1 MEKILN
7 DLETLFSEAKNKSE
21 FDFVLTL
28 INYKGMGSQHLMT
41 NLHEWFQAIEFYKKL
56 YLDFS
61 GKEKTRIGV
70 LLYSTFFE
78 NSDFYNILGS
88 LCRIKLGFKGSSFLF
103 WKTKKYERLLGIGEK
118 QDFLI
123 ELLDD
128 AEKPQIINFFEK
140 NHLKAIRNTFFHS
153 AYSLSETEYILHD
166 SESLSIAGIE
176 NFSIDVEDFLYP
188 IVNNVISFFD
198 KFKQL
203 YFESFYSYTTDKVVE
218 GKFPNVS
225 KIIILGS
232 SEGLKGFVIKNAV
245 EFYGKPHD
253 SGIVYDEEDDMW
265 EGQNINFYF
274 DNLETIEIREQL
286 SRYENKADINK
297 NDSEFHNMID
307 KVKERNNAAELI
319 RAVNLLAKFG
329 QVRDKNM
336 QAEQNLYKKSSF
348 PSIIL
353 PYYTK
358 AVELGD
364 SIADMSTLKER
375 IKELQA

>member
-1 MEKILN
+1 MEEILN
-7 DLETLFSEAKNKSE
+7 DLETLFAEAKNISE

-140 NHLKAIRNTFFHS
+140 NHFKAIRNTFFHS

-166 SESLSIAGIE
+166 SEPLNIDGIE
-176 NFSIDVEDFLYP
+176 NLSIDVEGFIYP
-188 IVNNVISFFD
+188 TINNVISFFD
-198 KFKQL
+198 KFKEL
-203 YFESFYSYTTDKVVE
+203 YFDSFYAYTSDKEVE
-218 GKFPNVS
+218 GKFPNLS
-225 KIIILGS
+225 KITILGS
-232 SEGLKGFVIKNAV
+232 SLGLKGFVIKNAV
-245 EFYGKPHD
+245 VFYGKPHD
-253 SGIVYDEEDDMW
+253 SGIEYDEDDDMW
-265 EGQNINFYF
+265 EGQNINLYF

-297 NDSEFHNMID
+297 SDAEFHNIID
-307 KVKERNNAAELI
+307 KVTERNIPTEMI

-329 QVRDKNM
+329 QARDEKM

-348 PSIIL
+348 PNIIL
-353 PYYTK
+353 PYYTR
-358 AVELGD
+358 AVELGENI
-364 SIADMSTLKER
+364 SDMSVLKQR
-375 IKELQA
+375 IKELQE